1 MSGQQSILV
10 CQGGERVSLF
20 FPETF
25 AGECFDFHSVP
36 PGLTI
41 YPNNSPKNS
50 P

>member
-10 CQGGERVSLF
+10 CQVGKRVSPF

-36 PGLTI
+36 PGRKLL
-41 YPNNSPKNS
+41 PNNSPKNS